1 MALVGNL
8 ICNIN
13 NFKITA
19 LNGTVNVGM
28 TFNKY
33 GESHGDTIVFGD
45 EKFPVDDIK
54 ELENAKLPQAA
65 IPLETSGLKSLND
78 EY

>member
-1 MALVGNL
+1 MALVRNL

-13 NFKITA
+13 NFKIIA

-28 TFNKY
+28 TLNKY

-54 ELENAKLPQAA
+54 QIENAKLPQAA
-65 IPLETSGLKSLND
+65 IPLDSSGLKPSND